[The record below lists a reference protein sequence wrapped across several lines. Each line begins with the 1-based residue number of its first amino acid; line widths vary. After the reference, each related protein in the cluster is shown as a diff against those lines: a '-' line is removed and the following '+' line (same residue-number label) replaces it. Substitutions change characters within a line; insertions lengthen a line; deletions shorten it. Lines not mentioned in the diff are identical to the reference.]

1 MQPFVYPAILTP
13 EEQEGGFV
21 VTFADVPEAITQ
33 GDDVTDALQQ
43 AADCLEEAIAGRLR
57 RHECIPVPSPVGP
70 NHYAIPLP
78 AQTAAKAALYCA
90 LRQAHLS
97 QVELAAR
104 LHCDEKEV
112 RRLLDPRHASKL
124 ARLEAALAVLGHQL
138 VIGMQAA
145 V

>member
-1 MQPFVYPAILTP
+1 MQPFVYPATLTP

-21 VTFADVPEAITQ
+21 VTFPDVPEAITQ

-57 RHECIPVPSPVGP
+57 RHESIPVPSLVEPD
-70 NHYAIPLP
+70 HYAIPLP
-78 AQTAAKAALYCA
+78 AQTAAKAALYGA
-90 LRQAHLS
+90 LQQAHLT

-124 ARLEAALAVLGHQL
+124 ARLEAALAVLGRQL
-138 VIGMQAA
+138 VIGVQ
-145 V
+145 VSV